1 MASIIYN
8 KISYNSKSDLVR
20 VLLIEGTKRKSE
32 IARIADVIPTTV
44 EDVYRRSVRHG
55 LIDDYYPAFRE
66 QLKKNRLK
74 GKL

>member
-32 IARIADVIPTTV
+32 IAEELFTLL
-44 EDVYRRSVRHG
+44 H
-55 LIDDYYPAFRE
+55 
-66 QLKKNRLK
+66 
-74 GKL
+74 